1 MDTSRGPKRQQG
13 AACVGRLGTWKYLR
27 YQVLSSTIDLM
38 GTYYQDDFVT
48 LYHDDCLENQNWKF
62 ADVLVT
68 DPPYGRAWKQ
78 GDTNTA
84 RGWANSTHAGILN
97 DSTTGVRDAVL
108 GIWGAMKPALAFG
121 DLMLEPPAN
130 TKHVLIYD
138 KGTDAGFTGAVGG
151 YRRNVEAVYL
161 IGKGWGSGLGG
172 RSAVVS
178 TAKSAGGNLARTTGH
193 PHTKPSDV
201 MEALVAYAPP
211 GTIADPFAGS
221 GSTLIAAK
229 NLGRKAIGVELDE
242 RYCEIAAKRLSQDL
256 LELDWTA

>member
-1 MDTSRGPKRQQG
+1 MT
-13 AACVGRLGTWKYLR
+13 L
-27 YQVLSSTIDLM
+27 
-38 GTYYQDDFVT
+38 YYQDDFVT
-48 LYHDDCLENQNWKF
+48 LYHADCLENQNWKF

-84 RGWANSTHAGILN
+84 RGWADTTHVGIQN
-97 DSTTGVRDAVL
+97 DSTTYARDAVL
-108 GIWGAMKPALAFG
+108 SIWGKTKPALAFG
-121 DLMLEPPAN
+121 DLMLTPPTN

-151 YRRNVEAVYL
+151 YRRNVEAIYL

-172 RSAVVS
+172 RSAVIQ

-193 PHTKPSDV
+193 PHTKPGDV
-201 MEALVAYAPP
+201 METIINDAPK

-221 GSTLIAAK
+221 GSTLVAAK
-229 NLGRKAIGVELDE
+229 ALGRKVIGVELE
-242 RYCEIAAKRLSQDL
+242 EKYCEIIAKRCAQDV
-256 LELDWTA
+256 LDIFGAA